1 MRHQGRRLRTQGPC
15 KYGCLFLLCSL
26 KTPEHLFLK
35 AHLLK
40 AHLSKARLLKAH
52 REGVFPPF
60 SPRYLQK
67 QARLLN
73 PFSPPPP
80 FWKYLSTREEPVL
93 HLQDCLPEEGP
104 SQKKTSG

>member
-1 MRHQGRRLRTQGPC
+1 MRHQGRLLRTQGTC

-26 KTPEHLFLK
+26 KTPGHLFLKTHLLK

-40 AHLSKARLLKAH
+40 AHQ
-52 REGVFPPF
+52 GWGFPPF
-60 SPRYLQK
+60 STRYLQK

-80 FWKYLSTREEPVL
+80 FCKYLSTREGPVL
-93 HLQDCLPEEGP
+93 RLQDCLPEEGP